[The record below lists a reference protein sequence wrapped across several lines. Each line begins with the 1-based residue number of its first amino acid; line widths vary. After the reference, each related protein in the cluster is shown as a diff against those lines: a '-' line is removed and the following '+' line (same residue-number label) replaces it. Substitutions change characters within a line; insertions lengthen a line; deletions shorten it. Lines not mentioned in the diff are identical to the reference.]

1 MNTQQLQAQPVKA
14 QQAPRGA
21 PRPALAEGGGMQ
33 KVRIVTGALASLPPK
48 ALIEDRFGDRAVHLK
63 DGMWLYPET
72 GPLTTEYVAK
82 HYAPFSLVTLNPG
95 STFTWPEEA
104 MSVPVGGLVE
114 SSLKRRYRK
123 VTDDGWAQLR
133 AENRVISTKEL
144 TSERLVYTVLP

>member
-1 MNTQQLQAQPVKA
+1 
-14 QQAPRGA
+14 
-21 PRPALAEGGGMQ
+21 
-33 KVRIVTGALASLPPK
+33 
-48 ALIEDRFGDRAVHLK
+48 
-63 DGMWLYPET
+63 
-72 GPLTTEYVAK
+72 
-82 HYAPFSLVTLNPG
+82 
-95 STFTWPEEA
+95 